1 LATNAVFQQSASLVA
16 CEMLFILWA
25 FIAWI
30 AIERIVER
38 EDQPLANSW
47 TRVWYPVLV
56 GVALGL
62 GYLTKASAVFLLV
75 GFLGWSVSLPG
86 LRRWSWL
93 TLVAFAVVASPLLI
107 RNTRAYGDPFYS
119 VNNRFLFSD
128 TFEEGL
134 DREFFGTWPAA
145 KEYWSTHT
153 IGGMA
158 KRLFTGLGW
167 EGYVLLRSLGPVT
180 SSNSSVLVGLVV
192 LLLAILGSMGWD
204 RRIVGAAL
212 SWLIP
217 FFVFFAWY
225 GVIARGDRFLA
236 PLVPIMLIS
245 AARGAAVLLQTGA
258 PASDRALARR
268 VVLTAV
274 LWCVATVAMSWRLA
288 RQLPVVPE
296 AVGSVPTMPDEWRSS
311 R

>member
-1 LATNAVFQQSASLVA
+1 
-16 CEMLFILWA
+16 
-25 FIAWI
+25 
-30 AIERIVER
+30 
-38 EDQPLANSW
+38 
-47 TRVWYPVLV
+47 
-56 GVALGL
+56 
-62 GYLTKASAVFLLV
+62 
-75 GFLGWSVSLPG
+75 
-86 LRRWSWL
+86 
-93 TLVAFAVVASPLLI
+93 
-107 RNTRAYGDPFYS
+107 
-119 VNNRFLFSD
+119 
-128 TFEEGL
+128 
-134 DREFFGTWPAA
+134 
-145 KEYWSTHT
+145 
-153 IGGMA
+153 
-158 KRLFTGLGW
+158 
-167 EGYVLLRSLGPVT
+167 
-180 SSNSSVLVGLVV
+180 VLVGLVV